1 MICFEASEDITN
13 MRRIKG
19 PLVATAHKAGC
30 GISKRHDQV
39 LFVKIIT
46 ELETYHIY
54 ESYPNYISSSSQSIS
69 DIKFHSIIQ

>member
-19 PLVATAHKAGC
+19 PLVATAHEAGC

-39 LFVKIIT
+39 LFVKIVT
-46 ELETYHIY
+46 ELETCHIY
-54 ESYPNYISSSSQSIS
+54 ES
-69 DIKFHSIIQ
+69 II